1 MNKKAYSLFGLCLLV
16 NIAFGQFQQGL
27 RMGKYTSLYQMML
40 NPAAAPETNAINLIQ
55 GGVYAQSNIIG
66 VEEANAMKLLPGK
79 NGQVIVYP
87 RGRVKYPQG
96 NSGVPDTLTGFFKD
110 SLNHH
115 FAFGSFVIEGPSA
128 VVALNENISSGLAF
142 RIKGHLGAFD
152 IPHGMIP
159 LTHAAQPFYATYP
172 IAPFNMSGAVYA
184 EIPLSLAVRKIV
196 GFNVLSIGTS
206 VKFLLPMMSAFVD
219 SRNTLNI
226 SQRPA
231 NNFNL
236 ANVDGEMAFSVWS
249 RNPIDGKIKKSL
261 NGFGLGLD
269 IGARLT
275 EGEGR
280 WFVGAALTDLGYIG
294 FNKNATTYDIT
305 STGVSSHSGLD
316 YIRSISKGNVIQA
329 GNLLS
334 TDILGSSLAGI
345 SGSNFNMLLPVSFNF
360 QAGFS
365 IGDAFFISSMANVPL
380 LKAKKKLQSIES
392 FMLMPSWE
400 SGFWAI
406 RLPFTLTERKS
417 FTAGFALRA
426 GPLTLGS
433 DHIGSWLS
441 SSKFTGSDIY
451 LALQLPIFYDNNKQN
466 KGRGGKNSN
475 LFRCYTF

>member
-1 MNKKAYSLFGLCLLV
+1 MDKKLYSLFGLCLLV
-16 NIAFGQFQQGL
+16 NMAFGQFQQGL

-40 NPAAAPETNAINLIQ
+40 NPAAAPEGNAINLIQ
-55 GGVYAQSNIIG
+55 GGINAHNNIIG
-66 VEEANAMKLLPGK
+66 VEKANTMMLLPGK

-96 NSGVPDTLTGFFKD
+96 NSGVPDTLFGFFQD
-110 SLNHH
+110 SLNNH
-115 FAFGSFVIEGPSA
+115 FAYGSFILEGPSA
-128 VVALNENISSGLAF
+128 VVAVNENISIGLAL
-142 RIKGHLGAFD
+142 RMKGQLGAFD
-152 IPHGMIP
+152 IPQGMIP
-159 LTHAAQPFYATYP
+159 FTHAAQPFYATYP
-172 IAPFNMSGAVYA
+172 IEPFTLSGAVYA
-184 EIPLSLAVRKIV
+184 EIPLTLALRKIV
-196 GFNVLSIGTS
+196 GFNVLSLGTS
-206 VKFLLPMMSAFVD
+206 IKGLLPMMSAFVD

-249 RNPIDGKIKKSL
+249 RNPIDGTIKKSL

-294 FNKNATTYDIT
+294 FKKNTTTYQIT
-305 STGVSSHSGLD
+305 SSGVSSHSGLD
-316 YIRSISKGNVIQA
+316 YIRSISNGNVIQA

-345 SGSNFNMLLPVSFNF
+345 TGTDFNMFLPASFHF

-380 LKAKKKLQSIES
+380 LKAKKKLQSIQS
-392 FMLMPSWE
+392 FMIMPSWE

-406 RLPFTLTERKS
+406 RLPLTLIERKS
-417 FTAGFALRA
+417 FTTGFALRA
-426 GPLTLGS
+426 GPLTLGT
-433 DHIGSWLS
+433 DHIGSWVTTATL
-441 SSKFTGSDIY
+441 TGSDIY
-451 LALQLPIFYDNNKQN
+451 VALQLPIFYDNNRQR
-466 KGRGGKNSN
+466 KGSAGKNSN